1 MRSRSV
7 KFRIAETVA
16 DRIDRDV
23 FLTHLALRRSVTAI
37 IRKILNLVQG
47 VDLLSEDLSWNGE
60 DRRDAHNGSAVIV
73 NALTCAKDSLTR
85 GRGSQKQKD
94 VLALDHHL

>member
-1 MRSRSV
+1 MSV

-16 DRIDRDV
+16 DRVDRNV
-23 FLTHLALRRSVTAI
+23 VLAHLAIRRIVTSV
-37 IRKILNLVQG
+37 IRKILNLVQR
-47 VDLLSEDLSWNGE
+47 VDLLSEDLGRNGE

-73 NALTCAKDSLTR
+73 DALACAEDRLSR